1 MASRTFTP
9 RVYQFSFHRSTAC
22 ERVWDTCENS
32 QNWNPNSSP
41 SCSALRAGSVPN
53 LCLSRPPAREGFRS
67 RLGVGGTSIRSCF
80 LRRIFAIS
88 GCGACLV
95 RDIYCRSVALLRL
108 GKAVQTVDWPSQRAA
123 HGHLGNSYARE
134 ASNSDSGSS
143 TSAGS
148 PSACHL
154 EYSSAENERR
164 STQPSNKIRRLDVGS
179 EPSFAARSTAKASEP
194 ALVLTNND

>member
-22 ERVWDTCENS
+22 EHVWDTCENS

-41 SCSALRAGSVPN
+41 SCSALRAGSVAN

-123 HGHLGNSYARE
+123 HGHHG
-134 ASNSDSGSS
+134 DSGSNTIGS
-143 TSAGS
+143 LAAGS

-164 STQPSNKIRRLDVGS
+164 STQPSNKIRRLDVGPES
-179 EPSFAARSTAKASEP
+179 SFAARSTAKASEP